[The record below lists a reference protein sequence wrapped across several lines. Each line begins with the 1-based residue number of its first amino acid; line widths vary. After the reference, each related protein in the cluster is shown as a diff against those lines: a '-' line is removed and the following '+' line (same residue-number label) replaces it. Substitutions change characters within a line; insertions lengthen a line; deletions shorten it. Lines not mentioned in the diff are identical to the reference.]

1 MSVFIARG
9 GALFLPYF
17 RRRGGRFGRWVE
29 EEKVGQ
35 GSAGVVVAFSLSSLQ
50 QDARSAV

>member
-17 RRRGGRFGRWVE
+17 RRRGGRFGRW
-29 EEKVGQ
+29 EKVGQ
-35 GSAGVVVAFSLSSLQ
+35 GSGGVVVAFSLSSLQ
-50 QDARSAV
+50 HQQDAGSAV